1 MSESYLM
8 AMPILIYNLGG
19 EMIYILCSRLKAQ
32 KIAENK
38 SSQVIHDVVANLFL
52 EKFHQEILKHNII
65 SKHQQVRRIFEN
77 LAHSSIMRLNAT
89 SMSKLFELMLMSFK
103 LELVRSRYPEEI
115 YQITLNHLESIK
127 EIIIKEDASKNK
139 ENLKIVNDVISNF
152 KNIYGKLSIYDYVI
166 LKSTLLRF
174 LQGKNVKVSIF
185 IADKLQSQSNI
196 LFLPMNEVAPPLVG
210 KPGEIKIYNENGN
223 SSDDYF
229 ELKLTRFYKKN
240 NNNERNKNFCTDL
253 GLNMFS
259 DKKPRIIPRDESNT
273 LGLQI
278 NNLSKEYILDKTE
291 KIKEEKKDYKKIKE
305 ENKEEMKEDKKIKEE
320 KKNDKKGEN
329 DDYRNNVKNSDL
341 FSSNNNSLLSDD
353 LKKTLSKNTKKEFN
367 DLADLLAVPSNDNG
381 TFKIDLFATN
391 KKRYTGDLDEY
402 DDDYIEIPREENIIK
417 KFDNAFTGIINNNDN
432 KDNNEDDLLDL
443 MDMASK
449 E

>member
-8 AMPILIYNLGG
+8 AMPIIIYNLGG

-38 SSQVIHDVVANLFL
+38 SSQVIHDVVKNLFL

-77 LAHSSIMRLNAT
+77 LAHSSIMRLNPT
-89 SMSKLFELMLMSFK
+89 SMSKLFELMLMTFK

-139 ENLKIVNDVISNF
+139 ENLKTVNDVITNF
-152 KNIYGKLSIYDYVI
+152 KNIYSKLSIYDYII

-185 IADKLQSQSNI
+185 ISDKLQSQNNI
-196 LFLPMNEVAPPLVG
+196 LFLPMNEIAPPLVG
-210 KPGEIKIYNENGN
+210 KPGEVKIYDENGK
-223 SSDDYF
+223 SSEDYF
-229 ELKLTRFYKKN
+229 ELKLTKFYKKN

-273 LGLQI
+273 LSSLKV
-278 NNLSKEYILDKTE
+278 NNISREDIFNKKEN
-291 KIKEEKKDYKKIKE
+291 IKEKKNE
-305 ENKEEMKEDKKIKEE
+305 EIKEDKKIKEE
-320 KKNDKKGEN
+320 KKK
-329 DDYRNNVKNSDL
+329 
-341 FSSNNNSLLSDD
+341 
-353 LKKTLSKNTKKEFN
+353 
-367 DLADLLAVPSNDNG
+367 
-381 TFKIDLFATN
+381 
-391 KKRYTGDLDEY
+391 
-402 DDDYIEIPREENIIK
+402 
-417 KFDNAFTGIINNNDN
+417 
-432 KDNNEDDLLDL
+432 
-443 MDMASK
+443 
-449 E
+449 

>member
-8 AMPILIYNLGG
+8 AMPIIIYNLGG

-38 SSQVIHDVVANLFL
+38 SSQVIHDVVKNLFL

-77 LAHSSIMRLNAT
+77 LAHSSIMRLNPT

-139 ENLKIVNDVISNF
+139 ENLKTVNDVITNF
-152 KNIYGKLSIYDYVI
+152 KNIYSKLSIYDYII

-185 IADKLQSQSNI
+185 ISDKLQSQNNI
-196 LFLPMNEVAPPLVG
+196 LFLPMNEIVPPLVG
-210 KPGEIKIYNENGN
+210 KPGEVKIYDENGK
-223 SSDDYF
+223 SSEDYF
-229 ELKLTRFYKKN
+229 ELKLTKFYKKN

-273 LGLQI
+273 LSSLKV
-278 NNLSKEYILDKTE
+278 NNISREDIFNKKEN
-291 KIKEEKKDYKKIKE
+291 IKEKKNE
-305 ENKEEMKEDKKIKEE
+305 EIKEDKKIKEE
-320 KKNDKKGEN
+320 KKNNKKEESN
-329 DDYRNNVKNSDL
+329 DNKNNFKESELFYNSDY
-341 FSSNNNSLLSDD
+341 NNQLGDE
-353 LKKTLSKNTKKEFN
+353 LKKRLSKNTKKEFN

-381 TFKIDLFATN
+381 TFKIDLFATT
-391 KKRYTGDLDEY
+391 KKKNTGDLDEY

-417 KFDNAFTGIINNNDN
+417 KFDNAFTGIINNDN
-432 KDNNEDDLLDL
+432 DNNEDDLLDL

>member
-65 SKHQQVRRIFEN
+65 SKHQQVRKIFEN

-139 ENLKIVNDVISNF
+139 ENLKTVNDVITNF
-152 KNIYGKLSIYDYVI
+152 KNIYGKFSIYDYII

-185 IADKLQSQSNI
+185 IQDKLQSQSNI
-196 LFLPMNEVAPPLVG
+196 LFLPMNEIAPPLVG
-210 KPGEIKIYNENGN
+210 KPGEITIYDENGK

-273 LGLQI
+273 LKEQKV
-278 NNLSKEYILDKTE
+278 NDLSKEFNLDKKE
-291 KIKEEKKDYKKIKE
+291 DIKEKAKDEKS
-305 ENKEEMKEDKKIKEE
+305 EDKKIKYENKNE
-320 KKNDKKGEN
+320 KKEEEIDN
-329 DDYRNNVKNSDL
+329 RNNMKSSEL
-341 FSSNNNSLLSDD
+341 FSFNNSQLPDD
-353 LKKTLSKNTKKEFN
+353 LKKRLSQNTKKEFN
-367 DLADLLAVPSNDNG
+367 DLADLLIVPSNDNG

-391 KKRYTGDLDEY
+391 KKRNYDCLIDS

-417 KFDNAFTGIINNNDN
+417 KFDNAFTGLINNDN
-432 KDNNEDDLLDL
+432 DNNEDDLLDL

>member
-8 AMPILIYNLGG
+8 AMPIIIYNLGG

-38 SSQVIHDVVANLFL
+38 SSQVIHDVVKNLFL

-65 SKHQQVRRIFEN
+65 NKHQQVRRIFEN
-77 LAHSSIMRLNAT
+77 LAHSSIMRLNPT
-89 SMSKLFELMLMSFK
+89 SMSKLFELMLMTFK

-139 ENLKIVNDVISNF
+139 ENLKTVNDVITNF
-152 KNIYGKLSIYDYVI
+152 KNIYSKLSIYDYII

-185 IADKLQSQSNI
+185 ISDKLQSQNNI
-196 LFLPMNEVAPPLVG
+196 LFLPMNEIAPPLVG
-210 KPGEIKIYNENGN
+210 KPGEVKIYDENGK
-223 SSDDYF
+223 SSEDYF
-229 ELKLTRFYKKN
+229 ELKLTKFYKKN
-240 NNNERNKNFCTDL
+240 NYNERNKNFCTDL

-273 LGLQI
+273 LSSLKV
-278 NNLSKEYILDKTE
+278 NNISKDDIFNKKEN
-291 KIKEEKKDYKKIKE
+291 IKEKKNEEIKE
-305 ENKEEMKEDKKIKEE
+305 DKIKEE
-320 KKNDKKGEN
+320 KKNNKKEESN
-329 DDYRNNVKNSDL
+329 DNKNNFKESELFYNSDY
-341 FSSNNNSLLSDD
+341 NNQLGDE
-353 LKKTLSKNTKKEFN
+353 LKKRLSKNTKKEFN

-381 TFKIDLFATN
+381 TFKIDLFATT
-391 KKRYTGDLDEY
+391 KKKNTGDLDEY

-417 KFDNAFTGIINNNDN
+417 KFDNAFTGIINNNND
-432 KDNNEDDLLDL
+432 DNNEDDLLDL

>member
-8 AMPILIYNLGG
+8 AMPIIIYNLGG

-38 SSQVIHDVVANLFL
+38 SSQVIHDVVKNLFL

-77 LAHSSIMRLNAT
+77 LAHSSIMRLNPT
-89 SMSKLFELMLMSFK
+89 SMSKLFELMLMTFK

-273 LGLQI
+273 LSSLKV
-278 NNLSKEYILDKTE
+278 NNISKDDIFNKKEN
-291 KIKEEKKDYKKIKE
+291 IKEKKNEEIKE
-305 ENKEEMKEDKKIKEE
+305 DKIKEE
-320 KKNDKKGEN
+320 KKNNKKEESN
-329 DDYRNNVKNSDL
+329 DNKNNFKESELFYNSDY
-341 FSSNNNSLLSDD
+341 NNQLGDE
-353 LKKTLSKNTKKEFN
+353 LKKRLSKNTKKEFN

-381 TFKIDLFATN
+381 TFKIDLFATT
-391 KKRYTGDLDEY
+391 KKKNTGDLDEY

-417 KFDNAFTGIINNNDN
+417 KFDNAFTGIINNNND
-432 KDNNEDDLLDL
+432 DNNEDDLLDL

>member
-8 AMPILIYNLGG
+8 AMPIIIYNLGG

-38 SSQVIHDVVANLFL
+38 SSQVIHDVVKNLFL
-52 EKFHQEILKHNII
+52 EKFHKEILKHNII

-77 LAHSSIMRLNAT
+77 LAHSSIMRLNPT

-152 KNIYGKLSIYDYVI
+152 KNIYGKLSIYDYII

-185 IADKLQSQSNI
+185 ISDKLQSQNNI
-196 LFLPMNEVAPPLVG
+196 LFLPMNEIAPPLVG
-210 KPGEIKIYNENGN
+210 KPGEVKIYDENGK
-223 SSDDYF
+223 SSEDYF
-229 ELKLTRFYKKN
+229 ELKLTKFYKKN

-273 LGLQI
+273 LSSLKV
-278 NNLSKEYILDKTE
+278 NNISKDDIFNKKEN
-291 KIKEEKKDYKKIKE
+291 IKEKKNE
-305 ENKEEMKEDKKIKEE
+305 EIKEDKKIKEE
-320 KKNDKKGEN
+320 KKNNKKEESN
-329 DDYRNNVKNSDL
+329 DNKNNFKESELFYNSDY
-341 FSSNNNSLLSDD
+341 NNQLGDE
-353 LKKTLSKNTKKEFN
+353 LKKRLSKNTKKEFN

-381 TFKIDLFATN
+381 TFKIDLFATT
-391 KKRYTGDLDEY
+391 KKKNTGDLDEY

-417 KFDNAFTGIINNNDN
+417 KFDNAFTGIINNNND
-432 KDNNEDDLLDL
+432 DNNEDDLLDL

>member
-8 AMPILIYNLGG
+8 AMPIIIYNLGG

-65 SKHQQVRRIFEN
+65 SKHQQVRKIFEN

-139 ENLKIVNDVISNF
+139 ENLKTVNDVITNF
-152 KNIYGKLSIYDYVI
+152 KNIYGKFSIYDYII

-185 IADKLQSQSNI
+185 IQDKLQSQSNI
-196 LFLPMNEVAPPLVG
+196 LFLPMNEIAPPLVG
-210 KPGEIKIYNENGN
+210 KPGEITIYDENGK

-273 LGLQI
+273 LSSLKV
-278 NNLSKEYILDKTE
+278 NNISREDIFNKKEN
-291 KIKEEKKDYKKIKE
+291 IKEKKNE
-305 ENKEEMKEDKKIKEE
+305 EIKEDKKKEE
-320 KKNDKKGEN
+320 KKNNKKEESN
-329 DDYRNNVKNSDL
+329 DNKNNFKESELFYNSDY
-341 FSSNNNSLLSDD
+341 NNQLGDE
-353 LKKTLSKNTKKEFN
+353 LKKRLSKNTKKEFN

-381 TFKIDLFATN
+381 TFKIDLFATT
-391 KKRYTGDLDEY
+391 KKKNTGDLDEY

-417 KFDNAFTGIINNNDN
+417 KFDNAFTGIINNNND
-432 KDNNEDDLLDL
+432 DNNEDDLLDL